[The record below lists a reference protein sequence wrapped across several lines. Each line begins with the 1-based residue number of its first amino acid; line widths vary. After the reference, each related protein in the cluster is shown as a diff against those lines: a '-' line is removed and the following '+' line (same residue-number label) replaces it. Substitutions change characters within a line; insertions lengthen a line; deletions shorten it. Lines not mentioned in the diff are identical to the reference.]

1 MVDPFAPVRFRVSM
15 YPPPKDI
22 ETRVCSRLPDAFR
35 EPRELSEW
43 EKFELSG
50 LSTHSFLEG
59 PSFDRDGRLYCVD
72 IAGGRIFR
80 VSQGGEWELFK
91 RYDGEPTGLKIH
103 ADGRIFVADNKRGIL
118 EIDPISGTITP
129 FIQRV
134 NLEPLRGCNDLV
146 FADNGDLYF
155 TVPGQSSLTDPT
167 GRVYRATPSG
177 ETSLLLGN
185 VPYPN
190 GLVLDAAQASLYIA
204 AMYANQIWR
213 VPLGGATSP
222 AMGVGVFV
230 QLSGGLGPDGLALD
244 MDGNLVVAQA
254 RHGAVWV
261 FSDLGEPLYRVRS
274 CAGRSVTNLAF
285 GGADNCTLFIT
296 EAATGSILCADMPI
310 AGRPMFSHRA
320 R

>member
-1 MVDPFAPVRFRVSM
+1 M

-22 ETRVCSRLPDAFR
+22 ETRVFSRLPDAFR

-43 EKFELSG
+43 ERFELSG
-50 LSTHSFLEG
+50 RSTHSFLEG

-80 VSQGGEWELFK
+80 VSPDGEWSLFK
-91 RYDGEPTGLKIH
+91 QYAGEPTGLKIH
-103 ADGRIFVADNKRGIL
+103 ADGRIFVADNKLGII
-118 EIDPISGTITP
+118 EIDPISGAIVP
-129 FIQRV
+129 FVQRV

-167 GRVYRATPSG
+167 GRVYRATPDG
-177 ETSLLLGN
+177 TVSLLLGN

-190 GLVLDAAQASLYIA
+190 GLVLNAAQSSLYVA

-213 VPLGGATSP
+213 VPLGGTASP

-230 QLSGGLGPDGLALD
+230 HLSGGLGPDGLALD

-254 RHGAVWV
+254 RHGTVWV
-261 FSDLGEPLYRVRS
+261 FNDLGEPLYRVRS
-274 CAGRSVTNLAF
+274 CAGRSITNVAF
-285 GGADNCTLFIT
+285 GGTDNRTLFIT
-296 EAATGSILCADMPI
+296 EAATGSILQADMTV

-320 R
+320 W